1 MGSVCEQTLLVSL
14 TEGGIQLLL
23 MEFYCRPGLVLS
35 K

>member
-14 TEGGIQLLL
+14 AEGGIQLLL
-23 MEFYCRPGLVLS
+23 IVGAGLVLS